1 MADLKKTLPPSTA
14 QAGGI
19 ETVLDSCNGE
29 LEQLEREARAACRRL
44 AAGTADGVGC
54 TLWEKELG
62 LAVREDLPMDVRKT
76 LIAVALEGRETCTPE
91 RLKGL
96 LRRMLEGE
104 VTLTESFAQYR
115 LLLAAQVEHFAVTS
129 LKQVE
134 SVLRQAAPAHLEV
147 SLSAAA
153 QMSTQLDPRRGVIVG
168 MNLEI
173 TTEEEVT

>member
-1 MADLKKTLPPSTA
+1 
-14 QAGGI
+14 
-19 ETVLDSCNGE
+19 
-29 LEQLEREARAACRRL
+29 
-44 AAGTADGVGC
+44 
-54 TLWEKELG
+54 
-62 LAVREDLPMDVRKT
+62 MDVRKT

-91 RLKGL
+91 RLKSL

-104 VTLTESFAQYR
+104 VTLTESFAQYC

-134 SVLRQAAPAHLEV
+134 SVLRQAVPAHLEV